1 MFDDR
6 RVSRPFLFFSP
17 PIKTTRGL
25 FFIFSFSIPFFF
37 FFLML
42 ADQSFSKNRIFRKI
56 INLEQSNSFIY
67 KNR

>member
-25 FFIFSFSIPFFF
+25 FFIFSFSILFF

-42 ADQSFSKNRIFRKI
+42 ADQRFSKNRIFRKI

-67 KNR
+67 KSR

>member
-25 FFIFSFSIPFFF
+25 FFIFSFSILF

-42 ADQSFSKNRIFRKI
+42 ADQRFSKNRIFRKI
-56 INLEQSNSFIY
+56 INLEQSNPFIY